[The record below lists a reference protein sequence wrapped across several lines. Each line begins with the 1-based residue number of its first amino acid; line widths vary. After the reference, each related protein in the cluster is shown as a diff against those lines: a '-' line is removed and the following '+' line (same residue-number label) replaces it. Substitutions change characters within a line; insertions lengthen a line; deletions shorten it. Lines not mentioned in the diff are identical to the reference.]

1 MIDIR
6 KIEERAR
13 LYIESCPDKSQNK
26 ATISKKFKKD
36 LTDYLVSR
44 GANENFLEMG
54 ASYGHTT
61 QLLSILCD
69 NVVTV
74 DNDKYLIDSINNMGY
89 PNVTAVCH
97 DLYDDVGFMNLV
109 SKHTPFQV
117 ALIDAVHTYRHSL
130 SDATKAIA
138 LECDVLVFDDIGLF
152 DGVNNALQ
160 KVISESSRLGIPYNV
175 ITLGHPTGYHA
186 HGEKTF
192 KRSEGVILELTGLSD
207 DDHTMRKKL
216 IQNLLAQE
224 APMSEESWNVACA
237 EIAAIVEEKL
247 KEVED
252 SVMKSG
258 DKSKIDSFRNDHEKV
273 QSTREH
279 FFITIF
285 REVAELLEA
294 NPREL
299 PDSALPDVLDAI
311 KSSGEEF
318 QVVSNN

>member
-69 NVVTV
+69 SVVTV

-97 DLYDDVGFMNLV
+97 DLYDDVAFMNLV
-109 SKHTPFQV
+109 SSHTPFQV
-117 ALIDAVHTYRHSL
+117 ALIDAVHTYKHSL
-130 SDATKAIA
+130 SDAIKAIV

-152 DGVNNALQ
+152 DGVNNAHQ
-160 KVISESSRLGIPYNV
+160 RVVSEATRLGIPCNNIPV
-175 ITLGHPTGYHA
+175 GNPAGFHA
-186 HGEKTF
+186 HGEKVF
-192 KRSEGVILELTGLSD
+192 KRPEGVILELGGLSD
-207 DDHTMRKKL
+207 NDHTMRKKL
-216 IQNLLAQE
+216 IQSLLVQE
-224 APMSEESWNVACA
+224 QPMTEKSWKVAA
-237 EIAAIVEEKL
+237 DSLEAVVEEKM
-247 KEVED
+247 KAVEA
-252 SVMKSG
+252 SIMASG
-258 DKSKIDSFRNDHEKV
+258 DESKISSFKNDHDKV
-273 QSTREH
+273 ESTRQN
-279 FFITIF
+279 FRKTIIN
-285 REVAELLEA
+285 EAASLLEI
-294 NPREL
+294 NPRFL
-299 PDSALPDVLDAI
+299 PDPSLPDVLSAI
-311 KSSGEEF
+311 KSAGEEF
-318 QVVSNN
+318 QVTSNN